1 MNTFKKLLFVTSIA
15 VFGVSCVKVN
25 FDEDGTGGTT
35 TGNIDDP
42 NQTRILQG
50 SYERDITLD
59 GGTYTL
65 KGYVYFTSG
74 TTLKI
79 PEGALLKSDV
89 SQKGALIIER
99 GAKVEA
105 TGSASK
111 PIVFTSGKPAGQ
123 RQRGDW
129 GGIILLGKAPTNRPL
144 SPAPLI
150 EGGVDRRY
158 GGEDAADN
166 SGTLK
171 YVRIEFAGIAAEPG
185 SEINGLTLGGVGSGT
200 KLEYIQVSYGNDD
213 AYEFFGGTVN
223 AKNLVAYASSDDDLD
238 FDFGYTGKIQF
249 AVVQRRPE
257 IADTDAGNGVEADND
272 GTGTTAAPFTKPV
285 LSNIT
290 WIGPNGDAAT
300 QANLNFANRWRR
312 AVRFSVHNSIMVGFP
327 KGGFSMESAATAEA
341 YKNGESL
348 FKNNLVHALASAYKV
363 EAAAEAV
370 ITAAALKT
378 KAEAEGNITYAA
390 ANDIMLEAPF
400 NWDAPNYLPKTGS
413 PALTGAVFTGLDAFF
428 TSVAYR
434 GAFGTTNWLTGWA
447 NFTPQT
453 NVY

>member
-35 TGNIDDP
+35 TGNTDDP

-150 EGGVDRRY
+150 EGGVV
-158 GGEDAADN
+158 
-166 SGTLK
+166 LLQ
-171 YVRIEFAGIAAEPG
+171 IEFFRC
-185 SEINGLTLGGVGSGT
+185 
-200 KLEYIQVSYGNDD
+200 IQNQSQDHRQRKHMPLNFLRLQYHQ
-213 AYEFFGGTVN
+213 
-223 AKNLVAYASSDDDLD
+223 
-238 FDFGYTGKIQF
+238 KIH
-249 AVVQRRPE
+249 RHHRYHK
-257 IADTDAGNGVEADND
+257 
-272 GTGTTAAPFTKPV
+272 KPV
-285 LSNIT
+285 CI
-290 WIGPNGDAAT
+290 
-300 QANLNFANRWRR
+300 R
-312 AVRFSVHNSIMVGFP
+312 V
-327 KGGFSMESAATAEA
+327 
-341 YKNGESL
+341 
-348 FKNNLVHALASAYKV
+348 
-363 EAAAEAV
+363 
-370 ITAAALKT
+370 
-378 KAEAEGNITYAA
+378 
-390 ANDIMLEAPF
+390 
-400 NWDAPNYLPKTGS
+400 
-413 PALTGAVFTGLDAFF
+413 
-428 TSVAYR
+428 
-434 GAFGTTNWLTGWA
+434 
-447 NFTPQT
+447 
-453 NVY
+453 